1 VLVDVLIVIGGYLVG
16 SIPFG
21 VVLVRLLRG
30 EDIRAVGSG
39 NIGATNVWRIY
50 GRTLGLPVA
59 LLDVAKGCGPALAG
73 LLVAGPWV
81 GVLAGVAAMI
91 GHARPIYLQFT
102 KGGKMVATA
111 GGVTFALAPLA
122 AVACLALWFAIFG
135 ASRYS
140 SLASM
145 LTSAALPLLC
155 WATGAPWPVVGFGAA
170 TCLGV
175 VVLHRPNIQRLLK
188 GTEPR
193 FTRTPKAA

>member
-1 VLVDVLIVIGGYLVG
+1 MLVDVLIVIGGYLVG

-81 GVLAGVAAMI
+81 GVLAGV
-91 GHARPIYLQFT
+91 
-102 KGGKMVATA
+102 
-111 GGVTFALAPLA
+111 
-122 AVACLALWFAIFG
+122 
-135 ASRYS
+135 
-140 SLASM
+140 
-145 LTSAALPLLC
+145 
-155 WATGAPWPVVGFGAA
+155 
-170 TCLGV
+170 
-175 VVLHRPNIQRLLK
+175 
-188 GTEPR
+188 
-193 FTRTPKAA
+193 